1 MAPRFGDT
9 ALYDV
14 VTFVL
19 LVHHRELM
27 AGSSQI
33 LRRSTT
39 PIAARMPTEVT
50 GQGRVSGIQGRSA
63 FKGFGAFKA
72 LEAFKSLVF
81 SVERRTSVTLDT

>member
-1 MAPRFGDT
+1 
-9 ALYDV
+9 
-14 VTFVL
+14 
-19 LVHHRELM
+19 
-27 AGSSQI
+27 
-33 LRRSTT
+33 
-39 PIAARMPTEVT
+39 MPTEVT